1 MNINET
7 IEKLVEL
14 KGKVELDYALEEQY
28 TDECTIELL
37 DYAITYLVKFIRE

>member
-28 TDECTIELL
+28 TDKYTIDLL
-37 DYAITYLVKFIRE
+37 GYAIMHLIKYRGE